1 MLEVASVSMQF
12 GGVRALDDVSL
23 AIANSGVF
31 GLIGPNGAGKTTLLN
46 ILSGA
51 YQATSGSI
59 RFLGR
64 DISRCRS
71 HQIAQAGIGRTYQ
84 NIRLF
89 SSNTVLENVM
99 VAQNSL
105 APMGGFQSIFMP
117 ASRRERELKA
127 EARKLLELMGLWDKR
142 DFLGGALSYGDQRR
156 LEIARACA
164 LRPRLLLLDEPAAGM
179 NSAETDALWHRIE
192 DLRKDGLCV
201 LLVEHDMNLVMRRCE
216 HVFVLNFGKLIAS
229 GRPAEILRDKAVI
242 EAYLGEEDD

>member
-1 MLEVASVSMQF
+1 MLEIANVSMQF

-23 AIANSGVF
+23 AIATSGVF

-64 DISRCRS
+64 DITRARP

-105 APMGGFQSIFMP
+105 APMGGFQSILLP
-117 ASRRERELKA
+117 WGRRERELKE
-127 EARKLLELMGLWDKR
+127 EARKMLELMGLWDKR
-142 DFLGGALSYGDQRR
+142 DYLSGALSYGEQRR

-164 LRPRLLLLDEPAAGM
+164 LQPRLLLLDEPAAGM
-179 NSAETDALWHRIE
+179 NSTETDALWARVE
-192 DLRKDGLCV
+192 ELRQDGLCV

-216 HVFVLNFGKLIAS
+216 YVFVLNFGELIAE
-229 GRPAEILRDKAVI
+229 GRPADIQRDKAVI